1 MCPIRHDA
9 VLQDR
14 GGIDGSRESWPIF
27 YQALLI
33 FDDLGV
39 PTDQI
44 ARYFKVSSSDILALR
59 EKCAA
64 RLDAMPAIS
73 FKLEEIS
80 ERRLS
85 AFEKLTREHE
95 AADLPAGEHER
106 ARIYSL
112 ARRSQLARSLRAS
125 AIQTAP

>member
-14 GGIDGSRESWPIF
+14 GGIDGSRESWPIS

-39 PTDQI
+39 PADQI

-59 EKCAA
+59 ECAA

-73 FKLEEIS
+73 FKLE
-80 ERRLS
+80 
-85 AFEKLTREHE
+85 
-95 AADLPAGEHER
+95 
-106 ARIYSL
+106 
-112 ARRSQLARSLRAS
+112 RSQRDVYPLSRN
-125 AIQTAP
+125 